1 MTIPADQ
8 TGTPFTR
15 QDIEA
20 KIVAHAWQDEE
31 FRRKFLADPKGQFE
45 EKLGVKLPVNLKI
58 TAHQEDEN
66 HLHFVIPVKRS
77 ANVDELSDQDL
88 ENVAGGVEPGALR
101 TIAPN
106 LTVPTVVGSPLIPP
120 VGPW

>member
-8 TGTPFTR
+8 AGTPFTR

-20 KIVAHAWQDEE
+20 KIVGHAWQDEE

-45 EKLGVKLPVNLKI
+45 EKLGVKLPANLKI

-101 TIAPN
+101 TVAPPN
-106 LTVPTVVGSPLIPP
+106 LTIPTVVGSPMMPP
-120 VGPW
+120 SLW